1 KNQGRQPGWHEYD
14 HGTITLRSQ
23 GTDEEAYPMA
33 RTFKCIKEHRN
44 DIYIYTVV
52 KASSDSDWQLTRA
65 WETNGK
71 GRFVREFPVAI
82 SNVLP

>member
-1 KNQGRQPGWHEYD
+1 
-14 HGTITLRSQ
+14 
-23 GTDEEAYPMA
+23 MA